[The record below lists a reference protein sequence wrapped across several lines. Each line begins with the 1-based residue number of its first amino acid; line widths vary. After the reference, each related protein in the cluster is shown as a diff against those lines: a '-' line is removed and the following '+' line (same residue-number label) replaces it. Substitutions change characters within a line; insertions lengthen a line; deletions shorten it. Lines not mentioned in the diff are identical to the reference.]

1 MRPRRTGA
9 FKENRNSVS
18 NSSQQQQN
26 TDRKSVS
33 KTVTSTTVSYD
44 VSAGVVTSN
53 TDSSNSLATDSKHSN
68 HNVSSSSSSSSSSS
82 TQTRVCRQTDPPKDL
97 QFSWH
102 SHSVVKSPDQGW
114 TNLHTP
120 QSRAPL
126 SSALPSQMLFAA
138 QQPLNVSQSAPST
151 TTRDLPPGSSG
162 IGAPSQQQHQRLTSS
177 FSPSQMM
184 SRNDDYVTLAF
195 PSSGADASKSSDVT
209 SMTDDD
215 HAATS
220 TVTPAAKTTVRMGVS
235 SVQRRVQEHEK
246 HKTEVSTLS
255 TISFDLALFHSV
267 LIK

>member
-82 TQTRVCRQTDPPKDL
+82 TQTRVCRQTDPPNDL

-102 SHSVVKSPDQGW
+102 SHSVVNSPDQGW

-195 PSSGADASKSSDVT
+195 PSSGDASKSSDVT
-209 SMTDDD
+209 SPTDDD

-220 TVTPAAKTTVRMGVS
+220 AVTQAAKTTVRMGVS